1 MAAVPDGRYR
11 IRCQCLCGWAAR
23 NLSLPET
30 VPYDGC
36 PHGKTFPNA
45 ACFQPDELDSLFE
58 DLGMTGSYKHA
69 DSKRH

>member
-11 IRCQCLCGWAAR
+11 ICSQGFWGRAPR

-58 DLGMTGSYKHA
+58 DL
-69 DSKRH
+69 